1 MSTALRIAIG
11 SFGRVALLD
20 MDRPLVRHAHSH
32 CHVLIKVEGHDTKF
46 EVGGRTV
53 PLTDEVAVLVN
64 AGQPHS
70 YTHQVGQP
78 PTIILALYIKPR
90 WLGLFRRDWTAS
102 AAPNFFTAPGGQL
115 TDSMRRRAHDLAEA
129 MLLDPGNAAEHE
141 RLISRVMIATIERM
155 SHWREAGSS
164 YRALARSSPTPDR
177 RVARAKARIEE
188 EPGAIGSMDG
198 LARDVGLSRA
208 QFFRLFERT
217 VGLTPRVYLNM
228 VRIERAVQQVAA
240 QDQTIARISN
250 DLGFSVP
257 AHFSRFFHDHAGSAP
272 THFRLASTIS
282 DGFET
287 DG

>member
-1 MSTALRIAIG
+1 MG

-20 MDRPLVRHAHSH
+20 MDRPLVRHAHAH
-32 CHVLIKVEGHDTKF
+32 CHVLIKVEGHDTEF

-53 PLTDEVAVLVN
+53 PLTDDIAVLVN

-70 YTHQVGQP
+70 YTHRPEQP
-78 PTIILALYIKPR
+78 PTIILALYIEPH
-90 WLGLFRRDWTAS
+90 WLGHFRRNWTAS
-102 AAPNFFTAPGGQL
+102 AAPDFFPTPGGQL
-115 TDSMRRRAHDLAEA
+115 SASMRRRAHDLAEV
-129 MLLDPGNAAEHE
+129 MLLDPGNAVEHE

-155 SHWREAGSS
+155 AHWQEVGASLRKI
-164 YRALARSSPTPDR
+164 ARSSPPPDR
-177 RVARAKARIEE
+177 RIQRAKARIEE
-188 EPGAIGSMDG
+188 MPGAVISMDG

-208 QFFRLFERT
+208 QFFRLFEGT

-228 VRIERAVQQVAA
+228 VRIERAVRQVAA
-240 QDQTIARISN
+240 RDRSISAISD

-272 THFRLASTIS
+272 SRFRLASTMP
-282 DGFET
+282 DHFET